1 MAKKN
6 AKKELWKDASP
17 PPPNTQLWKRGFDR
31 KRADKIA
38 RFREKFGLPGTYS
51 LPEDKDKKE

>member
-17 PPPNTQLWKRGFDR
+17 PPPNTQLWKQGFNPSNA
-31 KRADKIA
+31 KKVA
-38 RFREKFGLPGTYS
+38 RFRAKFNLPGTYP
-51 LPEDKDKKE
+51 LPDKDKKE